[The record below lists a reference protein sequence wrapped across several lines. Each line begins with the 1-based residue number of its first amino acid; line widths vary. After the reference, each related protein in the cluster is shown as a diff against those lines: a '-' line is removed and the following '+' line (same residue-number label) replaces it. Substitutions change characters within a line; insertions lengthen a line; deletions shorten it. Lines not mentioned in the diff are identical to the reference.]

1 MQKTKMQKIQNNS
14 NNHHLPKNN
23 VFIYGKHPVF
33 LCLELQKRTVYK
45 IFISKNNQQVL
56 LDFLQKNHLNKL
68 SKTIQIVDNKFFD
81 NLLGKNA
88 VHQGI
93 AIEASKMTMQT
104 QFELLEKLHHN
115 PQNLPNIL
123 LLDQLSD
130 PQNIGAIIRTAVAF
144 DILHIVFSKHN
155 SCLENNTVI
164 KASAGNIEFAN
175 LIEAT
180 NFNDLL
186 QKLKEL
192 GYWSVGLS
200 AKGNSNLA
208 DLKKY
213 QPLAIVVGSEGF
225 GIRQLVAKNCDLLVN
240 IPTNKQV
247 ESLNASVATA
257 ILLHSLKNC

>member
-1 MQKTKMQKIQNNS
+1 MQKSKTNN
-14 NNHHLPKNN
+14 LQKNN
-23 VFIYGKHPVF
+23 VLIYGKHPVF
-33 LCLELQKRTVYK
+33 LCLELQKRIVYK
-45 IFISKNNQQVL
+45 IFINKNNQQTL
-56 LDFLQKNHLNKL
+56 LDFLQKNNLNKL
-68 SKTIQIVDNKFFD
+68 SKLIQIVDNKFFD

-93 AIEASKMTMQT
+93 VIEASKIAMQN
-104 QFELLEKLHHN
+104 QFELLEKLHNH

-144 DILHIVFSKHN
+144 DVLHIVFSKHN
-155 SCLENNTVI
+155 SCFENNTII

-186 QKLKEL
+186 QKLKNL

-200 AKGNSNLA
+200 AKGSSNLQ

-213 QPLAIVVGSEGF
+213 QPLAIVVGSEGS

-240 IPTNKQV
+240 IPTNPQV
-247 ESLNASVATA
+247 ESLNASVAAA
-257 ILLHSLKNC
+257 ILLHNLKNG